1 MKLLE
6 SNRYIDDLRKAIS
19 NTNLSD
25 LTGKTIFITGGL
37 GLIASAIADVL
48 IVDGKTT
55 IYIGA
60 RSEQKFQKRFSGY
73 EDVKFVQYDALVDF
87 DS

>member
-37 GLIASAIADVL
+37 GLIASAIADV
-48 IVDGKTT
+48 
-55 IYIGA
+55 
-60 RSEQKFQKRFSGY
+60 
-73 EDVKFVQYDALVDF
+73 
-87 DS
+87 